1 MAAELR
7 TMFKSF
13 LRLILPI
20 AIVAAGLAGCGSG
33 QSVET
38 KIAAH
43 QPTSAAPYVIAP
55 DDEIEVIVWKQRE
68 VSGKVV
74 VAQDG
79 TITVPLAGQITAAGL
94 TSDELQKEVTRRL
107 AAFIDGPN
115 VTVRVADARSQTV
128 YVAGEVQKP
137 GALRLRPG
145 EVLSQALAEA
155 GGFTAFADL
164 SQIRITRRSPT
175 QTEQISVNY
184 NLVQSG
190 RDLSGDVPLVA
201 GDVVHVP

>member
-1 MAAELR
+1 
-7 TMFKSF
+7 MFKSSRRLF
-13 LRLILPI
+13 LLS
-20 AIVAAGLAGCGSG
+20 AIVAACLAGCSSG
-33 QSVET
+33 QSVQT
-38 KIAAH
+38 AIVTH
-43 QPTSAAPYVIAP
+43 QPVTAGPYVIAP
-55 DDEIEVIVWKQRE
+55 DDQIEVIVWKQRE

-79 TITVPLAGQITAAGL
+79 TITVPLAGRITAAGL
-94 TSDELQKEVTRRL
+94 TSDELQQEVTHRL
-107 AAFIDGPN
+107 TAFIDAPN

-128 YVAGEVQKP
+128 YITGEVQKP

-155 GGFTAFADL
+155 GGFTEFAAL
-164 SQIRITRRSPT
+164 GKIRITRRSPT
-175 QTEQISVNY
+175 QTEQISVDY

-190 RDLSGDVPLVA
+190 RDLSGDVPLMA